1 MQNYTSDRRV
11 QFLSAQISHRGQLNE
26 RHSLLPISAISYT
39 IYRSLYSII
48 SYRIPTLISDYVH
61 SHVDLG
67 VTINHK
73 LNWNV
78 HCEKLVNKAS
88 SQLGLLIRTCHF
100 TTIKKQKKTF
110 YLTIV
115 RSIFEHC
122 SIIWRPRSSN
132 QIFKFD
138 AIQKRQ
144 LSGYMARALIT
155 IVTWNTLINKN
166 ILIFCL

>member
-1 MQNYTSDRRV
+1 MVFEKQNEIVPRAAKCKAPSVTNQRNI
-11 QFLSAQISHRGQLNE
+11 LHN
-26 RHSLLPISAISYT
+26 LPFTVFKYKLQNSY
-39 IYRSLYSII
+39 I
-48 SYRIPTLISDYVH
+48 DYVH
-61 SHVDLG
+61 SQVDLG

-73 LNWNV
+73 LNWNE

-88 SQLGLLIRTCHF
+88 SQLGLLIRSCHF
-100 TTIKKQKKTF
+100 TTTKKHNKTF
-110 YLTIV
+110 YLIIV

-122 SIIWRPRSSN
+122 SIIWRPKSSD
-132 QIFKFD
+132 QISEFD

>member
-1 MQNYTSDRRV
+1 MKFHPAKCKALSVTNQRNILHNLPFTIFNYKLQN
-11 QFLSAQISHRGQLNE
+11 
-26 RHSLLPISAISYT
+26 SY
-39 IYRSLYSII
+39 I
-48 SYRIPTLISDYVH
+48 DYVH
-61 SHVDLG
+61 SQVDLG
-67 VTINHK
+67 VTINQK
-73 LNWNV
+73 LNWNE

-100 TTIKKQKKTF
+100 TKNKKQMKTF

-132 QIFKFD
+132 QISKLD

-144 LSGYMARALIT
+144 
-155 IVTWNTLINKN
+155 
-166 ILIFCL
+166 